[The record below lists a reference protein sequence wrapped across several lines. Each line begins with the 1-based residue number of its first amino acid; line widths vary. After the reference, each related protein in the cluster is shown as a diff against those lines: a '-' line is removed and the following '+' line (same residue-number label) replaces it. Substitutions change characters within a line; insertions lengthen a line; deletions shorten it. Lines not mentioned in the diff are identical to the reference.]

1 MFSINS
7 QIRWHCR
14 KYQTNRALPEERL
27 VLLDLIR
34 DQEAQMEK
42 DQDTE
47 SIWFELIILV
57 YDINN

>member
-27 VLLDLIR
+27 VLLDLLR

-47 SIWFELIILV
+47 SIWFELS
-57 YDINN
+57 Y